1 MKNINT
7 DHKKNEYKE
16 VLFYFLRL
24 GSLGFGGPLAV
35 VGSIQKDLVENR
47 KWMEAEDFNAVFSL
61 IKAMPGPVAFQ
72 TAVFMGRA
80 RAGFIGGALAGFGLV
95 APAFCL
101 MILFSLF
108 FKSMSELSGTA
119 TVLLGMQVAA
129 LGVILGSLKGLV
141 KNNMK
146 DFFFWILVLVSG
158 AINFNHPS
166 IEPIIIIGF
175 GLMIVAFKQWQRKS
189 TATMTLFSLAA
200 PAAILSSTVRD
211 LALVCFKAGAL
222 VFGTGLAIVPML
234 QHDVVVKYKWLSQSE
249 FLDALAFGQMTPGPV
264 VITATYIGHK
274 LAGMPRAIVATVAI
288 FAAAFFHMSTWF
300 PLVVDRLRGKK
311 WINDF
316 VFGAVAAVVGPII
329 VTVLKM
335 GYEVPFNLFLMTMA
349 VVVFAL
355 TLMNKVPLWLLIPM
369 GGVLNLI
376 VIKLL

>member
-1 MKNINT
+1 MKNNPHST
-7 DHKKNEYKE
+7 KYRE

-24 GSLGFGGPLAV
+24 GTLGFGGPLAV
-35 VGSIQKDLVENR
+35 VGTIQKDLVENR
-47 KWMEAEDFNAVFSL
+47 KWMKEDDFNATFSL

-72 TAVFMGRA
+72 TAVFMGRS
-80 RAGFIGGALAGFGLV
+80 RAGFIGGALAAFGIV
-95 APAFCL
+95 FPAFCL
-101 MILFSLF
+101 MILFSIF
-108 FKSMSELSGTA
+108 FKSMNELSFTH
-119 TVLLGMQVAA
+119 TILLGMQVAA

-146 DFFFWILVLVSG
+146 EFFFWVLVVLSG
-158 AINFNHPS
+158 AINFYHPS

-175 GLMIVAFKQWQRKS
+175 GFMIIVFKHWQRNSKGQL
-189 TATMTLFSLAA
+189 TLFSLAA
-200 PAAILSSTVRD
+200 PVVFFSSTIRD
-211 LALVCFKAGAL
+211 LTLVCFKAGAL

-274 LAGMPRAIVATVAI
+274 LAGMPGAIAATSAI

-311 WINDF
+311 WVNDF

-335 GYEVPFNLFLMTMA
+335 GSEISFNFFLLAMA
-349 VVVFAL
+349 VVVFIL

-369 GGVLNLI
+369 GGLLNLL
-376 VIKLL
+376 VTHLF

>member
-1 MKNINT
+1 MNDKN
-7 DHKKNEYKE
+7 KYKE
-16 VLFYFLRL
+16 VILYFLRL
-24 GSLGFGGPLAV
+24 GTLGFGGPLAV
-35 VGSIQKDLVENR
+35 VGTIQKDLIENR
-47 KWMEAEDFNAVFSL
+47 KWMAEDDFNATFSL

-72 TAVFMGRA
+72 TAVFMGRV
-80 RAGFIGGALAGFGLV
+80 RAGFFGGALAAFGLV

-108 FKSMSELSGTA
+108 FKSLNEFSFTQSILI
-119 TVLLGMQVAA
+119 GMQVAA

-146 DFFFWILVLVSG
+146 DFFFWVLVVVSG
-158 AINFNHPS
+158 AINFSHPS
-166 IEPIIIIGF
+166 LEPVIIIGF
-175 GLMIVAFKQWQRKS
+175 GLMIAGFRHWQRNSRKQ
-189 TATMTLFSLAA
+189 TTLMSLAA
-200 PAAILSSTVRD
+200 PVVFFSSTVRD

-274 LAGMPRAIVATVAI
+274 LAGMPGAIIATVAI

-335 GYEVPFNLFLMTMA
+335 GSAVPFSLFLMAMA
-349 VVVFAL
+349 VVVFVL
-355 TLMNKVPLWLLIPM
+355 TLTNIVPLWLLIPM
-369 GGVLNLI
+369 GGILNLI
-376 VIKLL
+376 VLSIF

>member
-1 MKNINT
+1 MKDKNT
-7 DHKKNEYKE
+7 DNKKNYKE

-47 KWMEAEDFNAVFSL
+47 KWMEVEDFNAVFSL

-72 TAVFMGRA
+72 TAVFMGRV
-80 RAGFIGGALAGFGLV
+80 RAGFFGGALAAFGLV
-95 APAFCL
+95 TPAFCL

-108 FKSMSELSGTA
+108 FKSMSEIEGTSS
-119 TVLLGMQVAA
+119 VLVGMQVAA

-146 DFFFWILVLVSG
+146 DFFFWVLVFVSG
-158 AINFNHPS
+158 AINFYHPS

-175 GLMIVAFKQWQRKS
+175 GLMIVAFKQWQRNPTS
-189 TATMTLFSLAA
+189 HLTLFSLAA
-200 PAAILSSTVRD
+200 PATIFSSTIRD

-274 LAGMPRAIVATVAI
+274 LAGMPGAIIATAAI

-300 PLVVDRLRGKK
+300 PLVVSRLRGQK

-335 GYEVPFNLFLMTMA
+335 GYEVPFNIFLMIMA
-349 VVVFAL
+349 IVVFVL
-355 TLMNKVPLWLLIPM
+355 TFMNKVPLWLLIPL
-369 GGVLNLI
+369 GGILNLI
-376 VIKLL
+376 VLKLF

>member
-1 MKNINT
+1 MKIENNENN
-7 DHKKNEYKE
+7 KKYKE

-35 VGSIQKDLVENR
+35 VGTIQKDLIENR
-47 KWMEAEDFNAVFSL
+47 KWMKEEDFNATFSL

-72 TAVFMGRA
+72 TAVFMGRV
-80 RAGFIGGALAGFGLV
+80 RAGFIGGALAAFGLV
-95 APAFCL
+95 TPAFFL

-108 FKSMSELSGTA
+108 FKSMSELSFTHSI
-119 TVLLGMQVAA
+119 LLGMQVAA

-146 DFFFWILVLVSG
+146 DFFFWVLVIISG
-158 AINFNHPS
+158 AINFYHPS

-175 GLMIVAFKQWQRKS
+175 GLMIVVFKQWQRNPKS
-189 TATMTLFSLAA
+189 HLTLLNIVAPVAFFSGT
-200 PAAILSSTVRD
+200 IRD

-234 QHDVVVKYKWLSQSE
+234 QHDVVTKYKWLSQSE

-274 LAGMPRAIVATVAI
+274 LAGMPGAIIATVAI

-335 GYEVPFNLFLMTMA
+335 GSVVPFTFFLMIMA
-349 VVVFAL
+349 VVVFVL
-355 TLMNKVPLWLLIPM
+355 TLLNKVPLWLLIPM
-369 GGVLNLI
+369 GGILNLI
-376 VIKLL
+376 VLKIF